1 MIIRVIDCET
11 TGLDP
16 IEDRVVEIG
25 CVDLNENGAFEGV
38 MQTLVNPL
46 RDIPPK
52 ASAIHH
58 ITTAMIEEDM
68 SPTYGEAILGFHGAN
83 YYVAHNSRFD
93 QQFLTVNGPWIDTY
107 RCSVIAWPDAP
118 GHGNQV
124 LSYFLDLPRPP
135 EDCGHA
141 HRALYDAWTTAF
153 LFQRLM
159 DRFSIDEMLEI
170 SSRPALLPRINFGK
184 HAGTAFGDLDGG
196 YLTWMSN
203 QDFDE
208 DIMFTVAHEIRRRR
222 QTP

>member
-1 MIIRVIDCET
+1 MIFRVIDCET

-16 IEDRVVEIG
+16 IEDRVVEIA
-25 CVDLNENGAFEGV
+25 CVDLNESGAYLGQ

-46 RDIPPK
+46 RDIPAK

-58 ITTAMIEEDM
+58 ITSAMIEEDM
-68 SPTYGEAILGFHGAN
+68 SPSYGEAILGFHGAA

-93 QQFLTVNGPWIDTY
+93 EKFLNVAGRWIDTY

-118 GHGNQV
+118 AHGNQV
-124 LSYFLDLPRPP
+124 LSYHLDLPRPP
-135 EDCGHA
+135 EDCGHP
-141 HRALYDAWTTAF
+141 HRALYDAWTTTF

-184 HAGTAFGDLDGG
+184 HAGTAFADLDGG
-196 YLTWMSN
+196 YLNWMAG

-208 DIMFTVAHEIRRRR
+208 DIAFTVRHEIKTRR
-222 QTP
+222 QSP